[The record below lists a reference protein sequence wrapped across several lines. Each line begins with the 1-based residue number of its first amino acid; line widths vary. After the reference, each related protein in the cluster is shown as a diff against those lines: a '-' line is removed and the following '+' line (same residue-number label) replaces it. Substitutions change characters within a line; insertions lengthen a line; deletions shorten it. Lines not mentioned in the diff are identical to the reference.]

1 MAHDV
6 FISYSTRDQ
15 ATALAVVN
23 GLESAGIRCWI
34 APRDIKA
41 GDVWAQAIVSA
52 IAASRA
58 MVLVFSSH
66 ANRSSHVVNEVDAAI
81 RKGAIVVPFRI
92 EDVMPEGA
100 MEYHLRTRHWLDA
113 LTSDQ
118 SRHIGELVATMKGLL
133 GQPAGPRAPETE
145 FGPLPPKSAPAPSP
159 SKGRPVIQS
168 TASGFHVKLP
178 KPSRLSPRA
187 AKLIAGVAVA
197 AVALIAATR
206 YFGGTRPL
214 EGVAFDVREATAGSE
229 FRTTVT
235 AKSMRFFESARG
247 IPAFGNRVYGSR
259 FAAAQTRYVNTEVV
273 LELEAPGRT
282 LQIPVGC
289 TIFNRAGGVTGTFT
303 LENRISANST
313 SWQNASGWGADR
325 PGSWKPGPYR
335 VECRYGDR
343 LIARNRFEILD

>member
-6 FISYSTRDQ
+6 FVSYSTRDQ
-15 ATALAVVN
+15 ATALAVVS

-113 LTSDQ
+113 LTPDRN
-118 SRHIGELVATMKGLL
+118 RHIGELVATMQGML
-133 GQPAGPRAPETE
+133 GQPAGPKPPETE
-145 FGPLPPKSAPAPSP
+145 FGPLPPKPSP
-159 SKGRPVIQS
+159 SKSRPAIHS
-168 TASGFHVKLP
+168 TESGFHVKVP
-178 KPSRLSPRA
+178 KPGPLTPRTI
-187 AKLIAGVAVA
+187 KLALGAVVLV
-197 AVALIAATR
+197 VALVAATR
-206 YFGGTRPL
+206 YFGGSRPL
-214 EGVAFDVREATAGSE
+214 EGVVFEVREATAGSE

-235 AKSMRFFESARG
+235 AKSIRFFESARG
-247 IPAFGNRVYGSR
+247 VPAMGNRVYGTR

-282 LQIPVGC
+282 LQIPVSC

-303 LENRISANST
+303 LENRIAANST

-325 PGSWKPGPYR
+325 PGSWKPGVYR
-335 VECRYGDR
+335 VECRYGDE
-343 LIARNRFEILD
+343 LIARNRFEVLD